1 MNKLLANIPMQELEK
16 AVALRRREAKLLIE
30 LNGVRQELGLPQKQ
44 WEALAGV
51 MAKHGKPM
59 KLGLLTE
66 KALKAGVHT
75 NAKRPVEAFHSSLA
89 QKPKVFKRLSW
100 GVWTLKA

>member
-44 WEALAGV
+44 WDALAGV
-51 MAKHGKPM
+51 MAKHG
-59 KLGLLTE
+59 
-66 KALKAGVHT
+66 
-75 NAKRPVEAFHSSLA
+75 
-89 QKPKVFKRLSW
+89 
-100 GVWTLKA
+100 